1 MLSARA
7 QAAAARCD
15 RESATARTND
25 PNGPATRRAIDGD
38 GVDDDDDAA
47 AIFGTAIFFPPPP
60 PPPPPPP
67 RGKAVAIVADI
78 PVGDG
83 RFPHVIDDGG
93 GHIIE
98 EASAEEN
105 CEGDNAKM
113 MTMIAAR
120 GRDEEREERADEALL
135 RLGGRSWE
143 GGRRMVMGV
152 FVILILK
159 GYCTNSEVDK

>member
-15 RESATARTND
+15 RESTTARTND
-25 PNGPATRRAIDGD
+25 PSGPATRRAIDGD
-38 GVDDDDDAA
+38 RVDHDDDDAA
-47 AIFGTAIFFPPPP
+47 AMFGTAIFF
-60 PPPPPPP
+60 PPPPPP

-83 RFPHVIDDGG
+83 RFPHAIDEGG
-93 GHIIE
+93 GPGLE

-135 RLGGRSWE
+135 RLGGRS
-143 GGRRMVMGV
+143 RMVMV
-152 FVILILK
+152 
-159 GYCTNSEVDK
+159 

>member
-15 RESATARTND
+15 RESTTARTND
-25 PNGPATRRAIDGD
+25 PSGPATRRAIDGD
-38 GVDDDDDAA
+38 GVDDDDDDAA
-47 AIFGTAIFFPPPP
+47 AMFGTAIFF
-60 PPPPPPP
+60 PPPPPP

-78 PVGDG
+78 PIGDG
-83 RFPHVIDDGG
+83 RFPHAIDDGG

-120 GRDEEREERADEALL
+120 GRYEEREEREDEALL

-143 GGRRMVMGV
+143 GGRRRMVV
-152 FVILILK
+152 VYLFVDRGRLYVL
-159 GYCTNSEVDK
+159 

>member
-15 RESATARTND
+15 RESTTARTND
-25 PNGPATRRAIDGD
+25 PSGPATRRAIDGD
-38 GVDDDDDAA
+38 GVDDDDDDAA
-47 AIFGTAIFFPPPP
+47 AMFGTAIFF
-60 PPPPPPP
+60 PPPPPP

-83 RFPHVIDDGG
+83 RFPHAIDDEG
-93 GHIIE
+93 GHVIE

-143 GGRRMVMGV
+143 GGRRRMVMV
-152 FVILILK
+152 RVVYSRVCL
-159 GYCTNSEVDK
+159 

>member
-15 RESATARTND
+15 RESTTARTND
-25 PNGPATRRAIDGD
+25 PSGPATRRAIDGD
-38 GVDDDDDAA
+38 GVDGDGVDDDDDAA
-47 AIFGTAIFFPPPP
+47 AMFGTAIFFP

-83 RFPHVIDDGG
+83 RFPHAIDDEG
-93 GHIIE
+93 GHVIE

-143 GGRRMVMGV
+143 GGRRRMVMV
-152 FVILILK
+152 RVVYSRVCL
-159 GYCTNSEVDK
+159 

>member
-15 RESATARTND
+15 RESTTARTND
-25 PNGPATRRAIDGD
+25 PSGPATRRAIDGVD
-38 GVDDDDDAA
+38 DDDDDDDDDDAA
-47 AIFGTAIFFPPPP
+47 AMFGTAIFFPPP

-83 RFPHVIDDGG
+83 RFPHAIDDEG
-93 GHIIE
+93 GHVIE

-143 GGRRMVMGV
+143 GGRRRMVMV
-152 FVILILK
+152 RVVYSRVCL
-159 GYCTNSEVDK
+159 

>member
-15 RESATARTND
+15 RESTTARTND
-25 PNGPATRRAIDGD
+25 PSGPATRRAIDGD
-38 GVDDDDDAA
+38 GVDDDDDDAA
-47 AIFGTAIFFPPPP
+47 AMFGTAIFF
-60 PPPPPPP
+60 PPPPPP

-78 PVGDG
+78 PIGDG
-83 RFPHVIDDGG
+83 RFPHAIDDGG

-120 GRDEEREERADEALL
+120 GRYEEREEREDEALL

-143 GGRRMVMGV
+143 GGRRRMVMV
-152 FVILILK
+152 VYLFVDINILK
-159 GYCTNSEVDK
+159 GY